1 MSSQTQR
8 EKVIDDLHSLDVQ
21 GLCHK
26 RRNLAFIFIF
36 NAAETGE
43 GGSVSTSKEF
53 RLEED
58 LSGLPIVL
66 GLLSDWVGSGLNRH
80 FTLFKNNNLIFIQI
94 TNSKEREQKFFTYLN
109 S

>member
-8 EKVIDDLHSLDVQ
+8 EKVIDDLHSLLTFKGCVTN
-21 GLCHK
+21 GEIWIF
-26 RRNLAFIFIF
+26 FIFS
-36 NAAETGE
+36 AAETGE
-43 GGSVSTSKEF
+43 GGSVSISKEF

-66 GLLSDWVGSGLNRH
+66 GLLNDWVSSGLNRH
-80 FTLFKNNNLIFIQI
+80 FTSFKNFNLVFIQI
-94 TNSKEREQKFFTYLN
+94 TNSKEREQRFFTYLN